1 MDVFMRRKI
10 VSEMLLHYVL
20 VYGGISESL
29 LCYLRLLKRCR
40 EWSCSTSSWSLLLL
54 FLGRKILTMDFFMSR
69 GNTPE
74 NDSPI
79 SDFCEVELVNHF
91 LLLAATRDV
100 WCGLMDLFGI
110 RWLGMASLEDLINY
124 FLV

>member
-1 MDVFMRRKI
+1 MDVFMRRRI

-20 VYGGISESL
+20 VHGGISESL

-40 EWSCSTSSWSLLLL
+40 EWSCSTSSWSFLLF
-54 FLGRKILTMDFFMSR
+54 FLGRKILTMDFFRSR

-79 SDFCEVELVNHF
+79 SAFCEEELVNHF
-91 LLLAATRDV
+91 LLLAATQE
-100 WCGLMDLFGI
+100 MFGV
-110 RWLGMASLEDLINY
+110 A
-124 FLV
+124 

>member
-1 MDVFMRRKI
+1 MSHFFVTCGY
-10 VSEMLLHYVL
+10 S
-20 VYGGISESL
+20 
-29 LCYLRLLKRCR
+29 RCR

-91 LLLAATRDV
+91 FVTCGYSRDV
-100 WCGLMDLFGI
+100 RYGLMDLFGI